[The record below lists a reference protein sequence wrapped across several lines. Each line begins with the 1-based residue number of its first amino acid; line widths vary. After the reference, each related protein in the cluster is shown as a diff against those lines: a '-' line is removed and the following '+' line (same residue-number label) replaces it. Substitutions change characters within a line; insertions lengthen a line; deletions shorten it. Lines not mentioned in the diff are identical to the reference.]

1 MHHLSHHQMPLTPI
15 RTMSVTALFQIAL
28 LLVVLTLATA
38 FVPQTPQSTDWL
50 EAELTLRN
58 FPQKGPSPDLSP
70 AQVATAC
77 LRSLQFVDYP
87 TQSAGFERVYPFLT
101 WQCLRAVTCKDVVDQ
116 DVFSKYGALSP
127 TLQPLF
133 GATRIDVKEEESTT
147 IAATKNRGEMVSY
160 PVTVY
165 GAKELAFQHK
175 SGMMRNGI
183 SAEPPRVDLVI
194 RLEQARRPPL
204 SNCWLIMDI
213 VNTSYAKGG
222 LGWSRHEGV

>member
-1 MHHLSHHQMPLTPI
+1 MTPT
-15 RTMSVTALFQIAL
+15 RRMSVAAL
-28 LLVVLTLATA
+28 LLVLLLATCSNLAAA
-38 FVPQTPQSTDWL
+38 FLPQSPQPATDWL

-58 FPQKGPSPDLSP
+58 FPPNGPSPNLSP

-87 TQSAGFERVYPFLT
+87 STSSGFERVYPFLT
-101 WQCLRAVTCKDVVDQ
+101 WQCLRAVMCKDVVNGAI
-116 DVFSKYGALSP
+116 FSQYAALSP

-133 GATRIDVKEEESTT
+133 GATRIDVHEGKATS
-147 IAATKNRGEMVSY
+147 IAATKNRGAIMSY

-165 GAKELAFQHK
+165 GAEVLAFQHK
-175 SGMMRNGI
+175 SGMMRNGV
-183 SAEPPRVDLVI
+183 AAGPPKIDIVI

-204 SNCWLIMDI
+204 ANCWLIMDI